1 LNKDGHIP
9 IAAPDIGG
17 MADMITDKQ
26 NGRLLSK
33 ECNINELV
41 EALSDID
48 FFKMSIQ
55 EKINTKFILINI
67 VIKRIIL
74 SF

>member
-1 LNKDGHIP
+1 MNKDGHIL

-26 NGRLLSK
+26 SERLLSK

>member
-1 LNKDGHIP
+1 MNKDGHIP